1 MDLGVDRTPDEEG
14 ANASFVVGTK
24 AAERAMDDA
33 MASSAAAGNLIL
45 EREEKILQISER
57 WADLWNVRAGVR
69 EDELLMTK
77 KKHPQVSSFGGWL
90 FFFVAL
96 TAPPD

>member
-45 EREEKILQISER
+45 EREEKILQIS
-57 WADLWNVRAGVR
+57 
-69 EDELLMTK
+69 
-77 KKHPQVSSFGGWL
+77 
-90 FFFVAL
+90 
-96 TAPPD
+96 